1 MKLKLVISILMSI
14 GCVGCMPTQHNDE
27 NLCAQYSQ
35 ILDISH
41 NPNFRQKVV
50 GCYTDAGSW
59 MGFTLPTDTCWYNG
73 FCGPYSINERY
84 FMSDCAVQAV
94 CGNHELS
101 AFVKQATDYRP
112 GETYLRSVAGD
123 DYVEQRL
130 WFIDSNTALLHL
142 KASAPLRLSSGWW
155 GKGVELERDN
165 NHIVAKHPSGEGLIL
180 GFEDEAEITF
190 SEHGYEAQVRDTE
203 TYVTL
208 SFVCNQKE
216 RAAIAQSADKVL
228 KQPKQHIDAH
238 HERWNGYLRSILRT
252 DTPQEFNH
260 VAVKSVV
267 TLISNWRTRRGSLL
281 HDGIVPSHAVGY
293 FVGFW
298 AWDCWKFSVALAHF
312 EPELAKNNIRAMF
325 DYQQPNGMIIDCIYV
340 DPSENNYRDSK
351 PPLAA
356 WAVNE
361 IYEQT
366 HDEAFVRE
374 MFPQLVAYYRWWY
387 RERDH
392 DQNHLCEF
400 GSVDGTTEAA
410 AWESGMDNAVRFDDA
425 QMVQNGPD
433 AWSFDQESV
442 DLNAYLAYENTLLRK
457 FAKIIGESF
466 DDPNYGELTAK
477 YFYDPER
484 GFFFDRR
491 LQSGEFVHVEGCEAY
506 IPFWSQIASAE
517 QMKQALPILQDT
529 TKFSTYIPF
538 PTLAADHPKYQSNG
552 YWRGPI
558 WLDQTYDA
566 IRGLRNYGYS
576 ALADMYTEQVFSRIK
591 GLAGSTPINE
601 TYDSSNGVGL
611 TAPHFSWSS
620 AHLLLLYMDYAQ
632 K

>member
-1 MKLKLVISILMSI
+1 MRFNILSSVILCLS
-14 GCVGCMPTQHNDE
+14 CVACTHSQTEPTR
-27 NLCAQYSQ
+27 LCSQYDN
-35 ILDISH
+35 ILDIRH
-41 NPNFRQKVV
+41 NPNVRQKVV

-59 MGFTLPTDTCWYNG
+59 MGFTLPADTCWYNG
-73 FCGPYSINERY
+73 FCGPFSINHRY
-84 FMSDCAVQAV
+84 FMADCAVQAA
-94 CGNHELS
+94 CGNHS
-101 AFVKQATDYRP
+101 FSDFVKDSADYRP
-112 GETYLRSVAGD
+112 GETYISSIAGD
-123 DYVEQRL
+123 SHVEQQM
-130 WFIDSNTALLHL
+130 WFIDANTALLHI
-142 KASAPLRLSSGWW
+142 SGNGNLSIGSGKWAD
-155 GKGVELERDN
+155 GVTLERHN
-165 NHIVAKHPSGEGLIL
+165 QFVTANHPSGESLVI
-180 GFEDEAEITF
+180 GFPNDMQITVN
-190 SEHGYEAQVRDTE
+190 EHGYLAQSSSHEA
-203 TYVTL
+203 YLTL
-208 SFVCNQKE
+208 SFVCNKKE
-216 RAAIAQSADKVL
+216 MAGIVQSASNIL
-228 KQPKQHIDAH
+228 KEPTGFMRVH
-238 HERWNGYLRSILRT
+238 HERWDGYLRRILRDDVST
-252 DTPQEFNH
+252 EFNQ

-267 TLISNWRTRRGSLL
+267 TLISNWRTNRGSLL

-325 DYQQPNGMIIDCIYV
+325 DFQQPNGMIIDCIYV

-361 IYEQT
+361 IYEQC
-366 HDEAFVRE
+366 HDEAFLLE

-387 RERDH
+387 NERDH
-392 DQNHLCEF
+392 DGNHLCEF

-425 QMVQNGPD
+425 QMVQNGEN
-433 AWSFDQESV
+433 AWSFNQESV

-457 FAKIIGESF
+457 FAKIIGKEF
-466 DDPNYGELTAK
+466 DDPNYGELTAQ
-477 YFYDPER
+477 YFFDDER

-491 LQSGEFVHVEGCEAY
+491 LGSQEFVHEEGCEAY
-506 IPFWSQIASAE
+506 IPFWTQIATHH
-517 QMKQALPILQDT
+517 QMKQALPILTDT
-529 TKFSTYIPF
+529 AKFSTYIPF
-538 PTLAADHPKYQSNG
+538 PTLAADNPKYQSDG

-566 IRGLRNYGYS
+566 IKGLRNYGY
-576 ALADMYTEQVFSRIK
+576 ADLADKYTEQVFTRIK
-591 GLAGSTPINE
+591 GLVGSTPINE

-620 AHLLLLYMDYAQ
+620 AHLLLLYMDYG